1 MNPLAMRI
9 CTKLQIAAILVAVT
23 VWCLLPAA
31 SRADD
36 PATLRIG
43 LLPGEAAQTVIRLNE
58 PLRADLERRLR
69 MPVEMIVGTDYAATA
84 EALRFGRID
93 IAYLG
98 PVTYVLERERAG
110 IEAFAKPMH
119 EHDATFRALIIAA
132 ADSPVKSLADLK
144 GAAFAFGDVASTSG
158 HWVPRYMLHGAGLES
173 GTDYHPQ
180 FLGSHDAVA
189 LAVSRK
195 LVAAGGLSEP
205 IFKTL
210 VATGKIDT
218 NTVRVIAESPPIPEY
233 AWTFR
238 VGLSHDLRRRV
249 TEAFLGIDD
258 PDVLN
263 VFQARGFVPAHDED
277 YQIVRDWLR
286 LLRQG
291 GT

>member
-1 MNPLAMRI
+1 MRI
-9 CTKLQIAAILVAVT
+9 CRKLQIAAILVAVAAS
-23 VWCLLPAA
+23 CLLPAV

-36 PATLRIG
+36 PPTLRIG

-69 MPVEMIVGTDYAATA
+69 MPVEVIVGTDYAATA

-98 PVTYVLERERAG
+98 PVTYVLGRERAG

-119 EHDATFRALIIAA
+119 EHGATFRALIIAA
-132 ADSPVKSLADLK
+132 ADSPATSLADLE
-144 GAAFAFGDVASTSG
+144 GASFAFGDVASTSG
-158 HWVPRYMLHGAGLES
+158 HWVPRYMLHVAGLES

-205 IFKTL
+205 IFETL
-210 VATGKIDT
+210 VATGKIDRA
-218 NTVRVIAESPPIPEY
+218 TVRVIAGSPPIPEY

-238 VGLSHDLRRRV
+238 VGLSEELRRRV
-249 TEAFLGIDD
+249 TEAFLGVDD

-286 LLRQG
+286 WLRKG